1 MIAVVGGLFAA
12 FAWAATTM
20 CYARA
25 SRTLPSASVIALAML
40 VGFAITVPAALIAGI
55 PDDLDGD
62 TVGLLVLA
70 GAANLGGLLLVV
82 TALRAGQVSIVAPI
96 VSTEG
101 AIAAVLAILAGEA
114 ISPGAGVTLA
124 LVAAGI
130 ALASAGTTEEV
141 VEEATLR
148 HPRRA
153 VALAITAALS
163 FGVSLWATGKVSDEL
178 AIPWALLPARL
189 IGVVVIAVPLL
200 FARRLVVTREGLPF
214 VVLAGIGEVV
224 GFAAFT
230 LGARD
235 SIAIS
240 AVLASQ
246 FGVLAAVAAYAL
258 FGERLSR
265 VQTVGVAAI
274 AVGVAALTLIQ
285 A

>member
-1 MIAVVGGLFAA
+1 MIAVIGGLLAA
-12 FAWAATTM
+12 VAWAATTM
-20 CYARA
+20 CYSRA

-40 VGFAITVPAALIAGI
+40 VGFVVTAPAALIAGI
-55 PDDLDGD
+55 PDDLDRG
-62 TVGLLVLA
+62 TLGLLFLA

-130 ALASAGTTEEV
+130 ALASAGTTEEA
-141 VEEATLR
+141 VEETTER

-153 VALAITAALS
+153 VGLAITAALA
-163 FGVSLWATGKVSDEL
+163 FGVSLYATGQVSDEL
-178 AIPWALLPARL
+178 AIPWALLPARV
-189 IGVVVIAVPLL
+189 IGVVVIAIPLL

-235 SIAIS
+235 GIAIS

-265 VQTVGVAAI
+265 LQTAGVAAI

>member
-1 MIAVVGGLFAA
+1 MIAVIGGLLAA
-12 FAWAATTM
+12 VAWAATTM
-20 CYARA
+20 CYSRA

-40 VGFAITVPAALIAGI
+40 VGFVVTAPAALIAGI
-55 PDDLDGD
+55 PGDLDGG
-62 TVGLLVLA
+62 TLGLLFLA

-141 VEEATLR
+141 VEETTER
-148 HPRRA
+148 RPRRA
-153 VALAITAALS
+153 VGLAITAALA
-163 FGVSLWATGKVSDEL
+163 FGVSLYATGQVSDEL
-178 AIPWALLPARL
+178 AIPWALLPARV
-189 IGVVVIAVPLL
+189 IGVVVIAIPLL
-200 FARRLVVTREGLPF
+200 FARRLVITREGLPF

-235 SIAIS
+235 AIAIS

-265 VQTVGVAAI
+265 LQTAGVAAI

>member
-1 MIAVVGGLFAA
+1 MIAVIGGLFAA
-12 FAWAATTM
+12 VAWAATTM
-20 CYARA
+20 CYSRA
-25 SRTLPSASVIALAML
+25 SRSLPSASVISLAML
-40 VGFAITVPAALIAGI
+40 VGFVVTAPAALIAGI
-55 PDDLDGD
+55 PDDLNGD
-62 TVGLLVLA
+62 TVGLLFLA
-70 GAANLGGLLLVV
+70 GAANLAGLLLVV

-130 ALASAGTTEEV
+130 ALASAGTSEEV
-141 VEEATLR
+141 VDEPMTR

-153 VALAITAALS
+153 VALAIVAALS
-163 FGVSLWATGKVSDEL
+163 FGVSLYATGQVSDEL
-178 AIPWALLPARL
+178 AIPWALLPARV
-189 IGVVVIAVPLL
+189 IGVVVLAVPLL

-235 SIAIS
+235 GIAIS

-265 VQTVGVAAI
+265 RQTAGVAAI
-274 AVGVAALTLIQ
+274 AVGVAALTVIQ